1 MVNVL
6 IVEDSRISRE
16 SFERQLAASPD
27 FIVLA
32 AIENAANAEIACMR
46 NKIDLVLMDVWI
58 SHIIRVRKMQQGE
71 KQSFRTNDKLFPVEN
86 KN

>member
-32 AIENAANAEIACMR
+32 AIENAANAEIACM
-46 NKIDLVLMDVWI
+46 
-58 SHIIRVRKMQQGE
+58 
-71 KQSFRTNDKLFPVEN
+71 SFRGAKIRLLSFASACSAQ
-86 KN
+86 